1 MPSPAVRHRLDLRLY
16 FVTDHRLAFPTLL
29 SVTRKAVSG
38 GVTLVQLRNPDIG
51 GRALLEQAIA
61 LKAMLD
67 PLGVPLIVNDRADV
81 AAAAGAA
88 GVHVGQSDL
97 PAAAARALLGP
108 DAVVGLSITD
118 AGQLAAVDG
127 AAVDYLGI
135 GPVFATGTKPD
146 AAAALGLDGTAAI
159 VAAAGLPS
167 VAIGG
172 IDAENAAAVAA
183 TGVAGLS
190 VVSALSAAEDPA
202 EAARHLRAVMAARP
216 A

>member
-1 MPSPAVRHRLDLRLY
+1 MPSPAVRQRLDLRLY

-29 SVTRKAVSG
+29 SVTRKAVAG
-38 GVTLVQLRNPDIG
+38 GVTLVQLRNPEIG
-51 GRALLEQAIA
+51 GRALLDQAVA

-97 PAAAARALLGP
+97 PAAAARALLGH

-118 AGQLAAVDG
+118 AAQLAAVDG
-127 AAVDYLGI
+127 AVDYLGI

-159 VAAAGLPS
+159 VAAAALPS

-183 TGVAGLS
+183 TGVHGLS

-202 EAARHLRAVMAARP
+202 EAARHLRAVMQARRR
-216 A
+216 